1 MRESPRKKLVPHS
14 YRTKHVFGLF
24 GKRRK
29 IPARCGRRCFLFLVV
44 AVLLLQRADTKLTYC
59 TSQYKRWVDHAF
71 CRTCHASVGGLTRS
85 TPIDAAPFFFLFFFS
100 FFYSRWRAR
109 RRRGRPSCTVR
120 WTRVRS
126 WRWVSCK
133 DVCFGRVCTL
143 AASPGTY

>member
-1 MRESPRKKLVPHS
+1 MGSEMCIRDRKELLGSTTIVRESPRKKLVPHS

-85 TPIDAAPFFFLFFFS
+85 TPLDAALCFLFFFS
-100 FFYSRWRAR
+100 SFIAGGEREGGGGVRAVR
-109 RRRGRPSCTVR
+109 CAGRECARG
-120 WTRVRS
+120 
-126 WRWVSCK
+126 
-133 DVCFGRVCTL
+133 G
-143 AASPGTY
+143 G

>member
-59 TSQYKRWVDHAF
+59 MSQYKRWVDHAF
-71 CRTCHASVGGLTRS
+71 CRTCHTSVGGLTRS
-85 TPIDAAPFFFLFFFS
+85 TPIDAALFFFFFFLFLLFQ
-100 FFYSRWRAR
+100 
-109 RRRGRPSCTVR
+109 V
-120 WTRVRS
+120 
-126 WRWVSCK
+126 
-133 DVCFGRVCTL
+133 
-143 AASPGTY
+143 ASAKAEGASELYGALDESALVAVGELQGCVFW